1 MAAVSDTAFLASLRS
16 KIILVRQ
23 RGCRTMY
30 LQISARSRD
39 LISTENK
46 RTWPISRGWAII
58 WASFFT
64 TAFASGGSQYGF
76 GMFVEPLEQEFGW
89 TRTQINLSLSIGLI
103 SGLLSPLIGW
113 GVDKYGSRVIMTVS
127 LLIVAASFLLR
138 AGMTELWQW
147 YALSALLAIGFP
159 GTFLPIGK
167 LVGTWFPATRGRMMG
182 TAITGNNVF
191 GLVGVPLM
199 SLVIQTEGWRLAYA
213 IIGGGVLIVAVA
225 VWFIVRSA
233 PVSENSALD
242 GSTQI
247 NETAISSGDYSLRE
261 AINTRKFW
269 LLLAG
274 VTCAGFSY
282 PSFMTQLIPHMQS
295 VGWSSS
301 KATLVL
307 TVLAGT
313 ALASKVSWGLLS
325 ERLTA
330 RLSFVIAILIMS
342 SGVILVTLAGSS
354 TLVWPAII
362 YFGAGFG
369 GIGPLMSLVVM
380 ETFGIRNFGSIQG
393 VVTMVLATVPVLI
406 GPILAGS
413 LFDLTGSYETSFWIV
428 SGIFA
433 LGGISVLLVHVKS
446 DLPVEEPVQ
455 D

>member
-1 MAAVSDTAFLASLRS
+1 MAPVDRIPSQTKS
-16 KIILVRQ
+16 K
-23 RGCRTMY
+23 
-30 LQISARSRD
+30 
-39 LISTENK
+39 
-46 RTWPISRGWAII
+46 WPMSRGWAIV

-89 TRTQINLSLSIGLI
+89 TRTQINISLSIGLI

-127 LLIVAASFLLR
+127 LVIVAASFFLR
-138 AGMTELWQW
+138 AGMTELWHW
-147 YALSALLAIGFP
+147 YALSALLAVGFP

-213 IIGGGVLIVAVA
+213 IIGAGVAIVAVA

-233 PVSENSALD
+233 PQSEAASVSESR
-242 GSTQI
+242 
-247 NETAISSGDYSLRE
+247 SSSGNATHPGDYSLRE
-261 AINTRKFW
+261 ALNTRKFW

-282 PSFMTQLIPHMQS
+282 PSFMTQLIPHMQA
-295 VGWSSS
+295 VGWGLS

-313 ALASKVSWGLLS
+313 ALASKITWGLLS

-330 RLSFVIAILIMS
+330 RTSFVIAILIMS

-354 TLVWPAII
+354 VLVWPAIV

-380 ETFGIRNFGSIQG
+380 ETFGLRNFGSIQG

-406 GPILAGS
+406 GPIVAGR

-428 SGIFA
+428 SGIFGA
-433 LGGISVLLVHVKS
+433 GGVLVISVRAQKDSASADLLIDPENKLS
-446 DLPVEEPVQ
+446 
-455 D
+455 

>member
-1 MAAVSDTAFLASLRS
+1 MKTSSSSER
-16 KIILVRQ
+16 
-23 RGCRTMY
+23 
-30 LQISARSRD
+30 
-39 LISTENK
+39 N
-46 RTWPISRGWAII
+46 WPMSRGWAII

-64 TAFASGGSQYGF
+64 TAFASGASQYGF
-76 GMFVEPLEQEFGW
+76 GMFVESLEQEFGW

-103 SGLLSPLIGW
+103 SGLLSPIIGW
-113 GVDKYGSRVIMTVS
+113 GVDKYGSRTIMTVS
-127 LLIVAASFLLR
+127 LLIVAASFILR

-159 GTFLPIGK
+159 GTLLPVGK
-167 LVGTWFPATRGRMMG
+167 LVGVWFPATRGRMMG

-191 GLVGVPLM
+191 GLIGVPLM

-213 IIGGGVLIVAVA
+213 IIGVGVLAVAVA

-233 PVSENSALD
+233 PLSAQASSENSGDDKIEAF
-242 GSTQI
+242 
-247 NETAISSGDYSLRE
+247 TANDYSLQE
-261 AINTRKFW
+261 ALKSRKFW
-269 LLLAG
+269 LLLTG

-301 KATLVL
+301 KSTLVL

-330 RLSFVIAILIMS
+330 RISFVIAILIMA
-342 SGVILVTLAGSS
+342 SGVVLVTLAGSS
-354 TLVWPAII
+354 IFVWPAIV

-380 ETFGIRNFGSIQG
+380 ETFGLRNFGSIQG
-393 VVTMVLATVPVLI
+393 VVAMVLATVPVLI

-413 LFDLTGSYETSFWIV
+413 LFDLTGSYATSFWIV

-433 LGGISVLLVHVKS
+433 AGGVLVLSVRS
-446 DLPVEEPVQ
+446 NSNSAETAE
-455 D
+455 

>member
-1 MAAVSDTAFLASLRS
+1 M
-16 KIILVRQ
+16 
-23 RGCRTMY
+23 
-30 LQISARSRD
+30 
-39 LISTENK
+39 
-46 RTWPISRGWAII
+46 SRGWAII

-64 TAFASGGSQYGF
+64 TAFASGASQYGF
-76 GMFVEPLEQEFGW
+76 GMFVESLEQEFGW

-103 SGLLSPLIGW
+103 SGLLSPIIGW
-113 GVDKYGSRVIMTVS
+113 GVDKYGSRTIMTVS
-127 LLIVAASFLLR
+127 LLIVAASFILR

-159 GTFLPIGK
+159 GTFLPVGK
-167 LVGTWFPATRGRMMG
+167 LVGVWFPATRGRMMG

-191 GLVGVPLM
+191 GLIGVPLM

-213 IIGGGVLIVAVA
+213 IIGVGVLAVAVA

-233 PVSENSALD
+233 PLSAQASSENSGDDKIEAF
-242 GSTQI
+242 
-247 NETAISSGDYSLRE
+247 TANDYSLQE
-261 AINTRKFW
+261 ALKSRKFW
-269 LLLAG
+269 LLLTG

-301 KATLVL
+301 KSTLVL

-330 RLSFVIAILIMS
+330 RISFVIAILIMA
-342 SGVILVTLAGSS
+342 SGVVLVTLAGSS
-354 TLVWPAII
+354 IFVWPAIV

-380 ETFGIRNFGSIQG
+380 ETFGLRNFGSIQG
-393 VVTMVLATVPVLI
+393 VVAMVLATVPVLI

-413 LFDLTGSYETSFWIV
+413 LFDLTGSYATSFWIV

-433 LGGISVLLVHVKS
+433 AGGVLVLSVRS
-446 DLPVEEPVQ
+446 NSNSAETAE
-455 D
+455 

>member
-1 MAAVSDTAFLASLRS
+1 M
-16 KIILVRQ
+16 
-23 RGCRTMY
+23 
-30 LQISARSRD
+30 
-39 LISTENK
+39 
-46 RTWPISRGWAII
+46 SRGWAII

-89 TRTQINLSLSIGLI
+89 SRTQINLSLSIGLI
-103 SGLLSPLIGW
+103 SGLLSPLVGW
-113 GVDKYGSRVIMTVS
+113 GIDKYGSRTIMTVS
-127 LLIVAASFLLR
+127 LITVAASFLLR

-147 YALSALLAIGFP
+147 YALSALLAVGFP
-159 GTFLPIGK
+159 GTFLPVGK
-167 LVGTWFPATRGRMMG
+167 LVGTWFPKTRGRMMG

-213 IIGGGVLIVAVA
+213 IIGSGVMIVAVA

-233 PVSENSALD
+233 PPSIATPSSESGVAEGNGVD
-242 GSTQI
+242 
-247 NETAISSGDYSLRE
+247 SGDYSLRE
-261 AINTRKFW
+261 ALNTRKFW
-269 LLLAG
+269 LLLSG

-282 PSFMTQLIPHMQS
+282 PSFMTQLIPHMQA
-295 VGWSSS
+295 VGWELPQ
-301 KATLVL
+301 ATLVL

-313 ALASKVSWGLLS
+313 ALASKVTWGLLS

-330 RLSFVIAILIMS
+330 RISFVIAISIMS

-354 TLVWPAII
+354 VFVWPAII

-393 VVTMVLATVPVLI
+393 VVAMVLATVPVLI
-406 GPILAGS
+406 GPIVAGS

-433 LGGISVLLVHVKS
+433 AGGVLVLSVRSQKTEP
-446 DLPVEEPVQ
+446 DEESS
-455 D
+455 

>member
-1 MAAVSDTAFLASLRS
+1 VDR
-16 KIILVRQ
+16 VP
-23 RGCRTMY
+23 
-30 LQISARSRD
+30 
-39 LISTENK
+39 TENK
-46 RTWPISRGWAII
+46 KSWPMSRGWAIV

-76 GMFVEPLEQEFGW
+76 GIFVEPLEQEFGW

-103 SGLLSPLIGW
+103 SGLLSPLVGW

-127 LLIVAASFLLR
+127 LIIVGVSFFLR
-138 AGMTELWQW
+138 AGMTDLWQW
-147 YALSALLAIGFP
+147 YALSAMLAVGFP

-191 GLVGVPLM
+191 GLVGVPLL
-199 SLVIQTEGWRLAYA
+199 SLVIVADSWRTAYA
-213 IIGGGVLIVAVA
+213 IIGGGVMIVAVA
-225 VWFIVRSA
+225 VWFIVRSV
-233 PVSENSALD
+233 PESNE
-242 GSTQI
+242 TQI
-247 NETAISSGDYSLRE
+247 SESSQIDTSAGSPSDYSLRE
-261 AINTRKFW
+261 AINSRKFW

-295 VGWSSS
+295 VGWGSSQ
-301 KATLVL
+301 ATLVL

-313 ALASKVSWGLLS
+313 ALASKVTWGLLS

-330 RLSFVIAILIMS
+330 RISFVIAISIMS
-342 SGVILVTLAGSS
+342 TGVILVTLAGSS
-354 TLVWPAII
+354 VFIWPAIV

-380 ETFGIRNFGSIQG
+380 EVFGLRNFGSIQG
-393 VVTMVLATVPVLI
+393 VVAMVLATVPVLI

-433 LGGISVLLVHVKS
+433 VGGLLVLSVRVQKASTSEESLSAADS
-446 DLPVEEPVQ
+446 DNP
-455 D
+455 

>member
-1 MAAVSDTAFLASLRS
+1 
-16 KIILVRQ
+16 
-23 RGCRTMY
+23 
-30 LQISARSRD
+30 
-39 LISTENK
+39 
-46 RTWPISRGWAII
+46 
-58 WASFFT
+58 
-64 TAFASGGSQYGF
+64 
-76 GMFVEPLEQEFGW
+76 MFVEPLEQEFGW

-103 SGLLSPLIGW
+103 SGLLSPIIGW
-113 GVDKYGSRVIMTVS
+113 GVDKYGSRTIMTVS
-127 LLIVAASFLLR
+127 LLIVAASFILR

-159 GTFLPIGK
+159 GTFLPVGK
-167 LVGTWFPATRGRMMG
+167 LVGVWFPATRGRMMG

-191 GLVGVPLM
+191 GLIGVPLM
-199 SLVIQTEGWRLAYA
+199 SPVIQTEGWRLAYA
-213 IIGGGVLIVAVA
+213 IIGVGVLAVAVA

-233 PVSENSALD
+233 PLSAQASSENSGAD
-242 GSTQI
+242 KI
-247 NETAISSGDYSLRE
+247 EAFTANDYSLQE
-261 AINTRKFW
+261 ALKSRKFW
-269 LLLAG
+269 LLLTG

-301 KATLVL
+301 KSTLVL

-330 RLSFVIAILIMS
+330 RISFVIAILIMA
-342 SGVILVTLAGSS
+342 SGVVLVTLAGSS
-354 TLVWPAII
+354 IFVWPAIV

-380 ETFGIRNFGSIQG
+380 ETFGLRNFGSIQG
-393 VVTMVLATVPVLI
+393 VVAMVLATVPVLI

-413 LFDLTGSYETSFWIV
+413 LFDLTGSYATSFWIV

-433 LGGISVLLVHVKS
+433 AGGVLVLSVRS
-446 DLPVEEPVQ
+446 NSNSAETAE
-455 D
+455 

>member
-1 MAAVSDTAFLASLRS
+1 M
-16 KIILVRQ
+16 
-23 RGCRTMY
+23 
-30 LQISARSRD
+30 
-39 LISTENK
+39 
-46 RTWPISRGWAII
+46 SRGWAII

-89 TRTQINLSLSIGLI
+89 TRTQINLSLSIGMI
-103 SGLLSPLIGW
+103 SGLLSPLVGW
-113 GVDKYGSRVIMTVS
+113 GVDKYGSRTIMTVS
-127 LLIVAASFLLR
+127 LVTVAASFLLR
-138 AGMTELWQW
+138 AGMTELWHW
-147 YALSALLAIGFP
+147 YALSALLAVGFP
-159 GTFLPIGK
+159 GTFLPVGK

-213 IIGGGVLIVAVA
+213 IIGTGVLIVAVA
-225 VWFIVRSA
+225 VWFIVRSVPRPGEVPEVA
-233 PVSENSALD
+233 SSNSN
-242 GSTQI
+242 GS
-247 NETAISSGDYSLRE
+247 AISERDYSLRE
-261 AINTRKFW
+261 AMNTRKFW

-274 VTCAGFSY
+274 VTCAAFSY
-282 PSFMTQLIPHMQS
+282 PSFMTQLIPHMQA
-295 VGWSSS
+295 VGWGAS

-313 ALASKVSWGLLS
+313 ALASKVTWGLLS

-330 RLSFVIAILIMS
+330 RLSFVIAISIMS

-354 TLVWPAII
+354 VFVWPAIV

-380 ETFGIRNFGSIQG
+380 ETFGLRNFGSIQG
-393 VVTMVLATVPVLI
+393 VVSMVLATVPVLV

-433 LGGISVLLVHVKS
+433 AGGVLVLSVRVSK
-446 DLPVEEPVQ
+446 PA
-455 D
+455 

>member
-1 MAAVSDTAFLASLRS
+1 
-16 KIILVRQ
+16 
-23 RGCRTMY
+23 
-30 LQISARSRD
+30 
-39 LISTENK
+39 
-46 RTWPISRGWAII
+46 
-58 WASFFT
+58 
-64 TAFASGGSQYGF
+64 
-76 GMFVEPLEQEFGW
+76 MFVEPLEREFGW

-113 GVDKYGSRVIMTVS
+113 GVDKYGSRLIMTVS
-127 LLIVAASFLLR
+127 LIIVAVSFLLR
-138 AGMTELWQW
+138 AGMAELWHW
-147 YALSALLAIGFP
+147 YALSALLAVGFP

-167 LVGTWFPATRGRMMG
+167 LVGTWFPDTRGRMMG

-191 GLVGVPLM
+191 GLVGVPLL
-199 SLVIQTEGWRLAYA
+199 SLVIQAQSWRLAYA
-213 IIGGGVLIVAVA
+213 IIGAGVMIIAIA
-225 VWFIVRSA
+225 VWFIVRSV
-233 PVSENSALD
+233 PQSNDLPFPESRL
-242 GSTQI
+242 I
-247 NETAISSGDYSLRE
+247 NENAAHLGDYSFRE
-261 AINTRKFW
+261 AIGTRTFW

-295 VGWSSS
+295 VGWGSS

-313 ALASKVSWGLLS
+313 ALASKISWGLVS

-330 RLSFVIAILIMS
+330 RISFVIAISIMS

-354 TLVWPAII
+354 PLVWPAIV

-380 ETFGIRNFGSIQG
+380 ETFGLRNFGSIQG

-406 GPILAGS
+406 GPIVAGRF
-413 LFDLTGSYETSFWIV
+413 FDLTGSYETSFWIV

-433 LGGISVLLVHVKS
+433 LGGLLALSVR
-446 DLPVEEPVQ
+446 VQ
-455 D
+455 KDGSARTAKTSPL

>member
-1 MAAVSDTAFLASLRS
+1 M
-16 KIILVRQ
+16 
-23 RGCRTMY
+23 
-30 LQISARSRD
+30 
-39 LISTENK
+39 
-46 RTWPISRGWAII
+46 SRGWAIV

-64 TAFASGGSQYGF
+64 TAFASGASQYGF

-103 SGLLSPLIGW
+103 SGLLSPVVGW
-113 GVDKYGSRVIMTVS
+113 GVDKYGSRTIMTVS
-127 LLIVAASFLLR
+127 LAAVGASFILR

-182 TAITGNNVF
+182 TAITGNNAF
-191 GLVGVPLM
+191 GLIGVPLM
-199 SLVIQTEGWRLAYA
+199 SLVIQTQGWRLAYT
-213 IIGGGVLIVAVA
+213 IIGAGVMIITVA
-225 VWFIVRSA
+225 VWFIVRSV
-233 PVSENSALD
+233 PEPGEVQNPEESNGSSA
-242 GSTQI
+242 S
-247 NETAISSGDYSLRE
+247 ASSIDYSLRQ
-261 AINTRKFW
+261 AINSRKFW

-295 VGWSSS
+295 VGWDSS
-301 KATLVL
+301 KATLAL

-313 ALASKVSWGLLS
+313 ALASKLTWGLLS
-325 ERLTA
+325 EKLTA
-330 RLSFVIAILIMS
+330 RISFVIAIFIMS
-342 SGVILVTLAGSS
+342 SGVILVTLTGSS
-354 TLVWPAII
+354 VLVWPAII

-380 ETFGIRNFGSIQG
+380 EVFGLRNFGSIQG
-393 VVTMVLATVPVLI
+393 VVSMVLATVPVLI

-413 LFDLTGSYETSFWIV
+413 LFDLTGSYDTSFWIV

-433 LGGISVLLVHVKS
+433 AGGVLVLLVRPDSKS
-446 DLPVEEPVQ
+446 DSTSV
-455 D
+455 

>member
-1 MAAVSDTAFLASLRS
+1 M
-16 KIILVRQ
+16 
-23 RGCRTMY
+23 
-30 LQISARSRD
+30 
-39 LISTENK
+39 
-46 RTWPISRGWAII
+46 SRGWAIV

-103 SGLLSPLIGW
+103 SGLLSPLVGW
-113 GVDKYGSRVIMTVS
+113 GVDKYGSRMIMTVS
-127 LLIVAASFLLR
+127 LVIVGASFFLR

-147 YALSALLAIGFP
+147 YALSALLAVGFP

-191 GLVGVPLM
+191 GLIGVPLL
-199 SLVIQTEGWRLAYA
+199 SLVIQTQSWRLAYA
-213 IIGGGVLIVAVA
+213 IIGAGVVIIAVA
-225 VWFIVRSA
+225 VWFIVRNASQPTEA
-233 PVSENSALD
+233 PSSES
-242 GSTQI
+242 GSTVVSA
-247 NETAISSGDYSLRE
+247 TLPTDYSLRE
-261 AINTRKFW
+261 ALNTRKFW

-295 VGWSSS
+295 VGWGSSQ
-301 KATLVL
+301 ATIVL

-313 ALASKVSWGLLS
+313 ALASKITWGLLS

-330 RLSFVIAILIMS
+330 RISFVIAILIMS
-342 SGVILVTLAGSS
+342 SGVVLVTLAGSS
-354 TLVWPAII
+354 ALVWPAII
-362 YFGAGFG
+362 FFGAGFG

-380 ETFGIRNFGSIQG
+380 ETFGLRHFGSIQG

-406 GPILAGS
+406 GPIAAGS

-433 LGGISVLLVHVKS
+433 AGGVLVLSVRVQKNS
-446 DLPVEEPVQ
+446 PSAKPPIEPESNTS
-455 D
+455 

>member
-1 MAAVSDTAFLASLRS
+1 
-16 KIILVRQ
+16 
-23 RGCRTMY
+23 
-30 LQISARSRD
+30 
-39 LISTENK
+39 
-46 RTWPISRGWAII
+46 
-58 WASFFT
+58 
-64 TAFASGGSQYGF
+64 
-76 GMFVEPLEQEFGW
+76 MFVEPLEQEFGW

-103 SGLLSPLIGW
+103 SGLLSPLVGW

-127 LLIVAASFLLR
+127 LVIVAASFFLR

-147 YALSALLAIGFP
+147 YALSALLAVGFP

-191 GLVGVPLM
+191 GLIGVPLL
-199 SLVIQTEGWRLAYA
+199 SLVIQTQSWRLAYA
-213 IIGGGVLIVAVA
+213 IIGAGVLIIAVA
-225 VWFIVRSA
+225 VWFIVRS
-233 PVSENSALD
+233 VSEPSEVPSSKT
-242 GSTQI
+242 G
-247 NETAISSGDYSLRE
+247 SSGVNAMLPTDYSLRE
-261 AINTRKFW
+261 ALNIRKFW

-282 PSFMTQLIPHMQS
+282 PSFMTQLIPHMQA
-295 VGWSSS
+295 VGWGSS

-313 ALASKVSWGLLS
+313 ALASKITWGLLS
-325 ERLTA
+325 ERMTA
-330 RLSFVIAILIMS
+330 RISFVIAILIMS
-342 SGVILVTLAGSS
+342 SGVVLVTLAGSS
-354 TLVWPAII
+354 VLVWPAIV

-380 ETFGIRNFGSIQG
+380 ETFGLRNFGSIQG

-406 GPILAGS
+406 GPIVAGS

-433 LGGISVLLVHVKS
+433 VGGLLVLSVRGQKHP
-446 DLPVEEPVQ
+446 LEEGLLIDRESNPS
-455 D
+455 

>member
-1 MAAVSDTAFLASLRS
+1 M
-16 KIILVRQ
+16 
-23 RGCRTMY
+23 
-30 LQISARSRD
+30 
-39 LISTENK
+39 
-46 RTWPISRGWAII
+46 SRGWAIV

-103 SGLLSPLIGW
+103 SGLLSPIVGW
-113 GVDKYGSRVIMTVS
+113 VVDKYGSRTIMTVS
-127 LLIVAASFLLR
+127 LMIVGTSFFGR

-147 YALSALLAIGFP
+147 YALSAMLAVGFP
-159 GTFLPIGK
+159 GTFLPVGK

-182 TAITGNNVF
+182 TAITGNNAF
-191 GLVGVPLM
+191 GLIGVPLLNM
-199 SLVIQTEGWRLAYA
+199 VIQTQSWRLAYS
-213 IIGGGVLIVAVA
+213 IIGGGVMIAA
-225 VWFIVRSA
+225 ISVWFIVRSTPESNEEPLTESDSTTTTDTA
-233 PVSENSALD
+233 P
-242 GSTQI
+242 
-247 NETAISSGDYSLRE
+247 SSGDYSLRE
-261 AINTRKFW
+261 AMNTRKFW

-307 TVLAGT
+307 TVLAGM
-313 ALASKVSWGLLS
+313 ALASKLSWGLIS

-330 RLSFVIAILIMS
+330 RLSFVIAISIMS
-342 SGVILVTLAGSS
+342 SGVIFVTLAGSS
-354 TLVWPAII
+354 IFVWPAIVF
-362 YFGAGFG
+362 FGAGFG

-380 ETFGIRNFGSIQG
+380 ETFGLRSFGSIQG
-393 VVTMVLATVPVLI
+393 VVAMVLATVPVLI

-428 SGIFA
+428 SVIFA
-433 LGGISVLLVHVKS
+433 AGGLLVLSVRGQKDQSADAELAIRHNN
-446 DLPVEEPVQ
+446 DPA
-455 D
+455 

>member
-1 MAAVSDTAFLASLRS
+1 M
-16 KIILVRQ
+16 
-23 RGCRTMY
+23 
-30 LQISARSRD
+30 
-39 LISTENK
+39 
-46 RTWPISRGWAII
+46 SRGWAIV

-76 GMFVEPLEQEFGW
+76 GIFVEPLEQEFGW

-103 SGLLSPLIGW
+103 SGLLSPLVGW

-127 LLIVAASFLLR
+127 LIIVGVSFFLR
-138 AGMTELWQW
+138 AGMTDLWQW
-147 YALSALLAIGFP
+147 YALSAMLAVGFP

-191 GLVGVPLM
+191 GLVGVPLL
-199 SLVIQTEGWRLAYA
+199 SLVIVADSWRTAYA
-213 IIGGGVLIVAVA
+213 IIGGGVMIVAVA
-225 VWFIVRSA
+225 VWFIVRSV
-233 PVSENSALD
+233 PESNE
-242 GSTQI
+242 TQI
-247 NETAISSGDYSLRE
+247 SESSQIDTSAGSPSDYSLRE
-261 AINTRKFW
+261 AINSRKFW

-295 VGWSSS
+295 VGWGSSQ
-301 KATLVL
+301 ATLVL

-313 ALASKVSWGLLS
+313 ALASKVTWGLLS

-330 RLSFVIAILIMS
+330 RISFVIAISIMS
-342 SGVILVTLAGSS
+342 TGVILVTLAGSS
-354 TLVWPAII
+354 VFIWPAIV

-380 ETFGIRNFGSIQG
+380 EVFGLRNFGSIQG
-393 VVTMVLATVPVLI
+393 VVAMVLATVPVLI

-433 LGGISVLLVHVKS
+433 VGGLLVLSVRVQKASTSEESLSAADS
-446 DLPVEEPVQ
+446 DNP
-455 D
+455 

>member
-1 MAAVSDTAFLASLRS
+1 M
-16 KIILVRQ
+16 
-23 RGCRTMY
+23 
-30 LQISARSRD
+30 
-39 LISTENK
+39 
-46 RTWPISRGWAII
+46 SRGWAIV

-76 GMFVEPLEQEFGW
+76 GLFVEPLEQEFGW
-89 TRTQINLSLSIGLI
+89 TRTQINLSLSIGLV
-103 SGLLSPLIGW
+103 SGLLSPLVGW
-113 GVDKYGSRVIMTVS
+113 GVDKYGSRMIMTAS
-127 LLIVAASFLLR
+127 LVIVAVSFLLR

-147 YALSALLAIGFP
+147 YVLSVLLAVGFP

-213 IIGGGVLIVAVA
+213 IIGTGVMIVAIGI
-225 VWFIVRSA
+225 WFIVRSA
-233 PVSENSALD
+233 PQSKVELVSDSRPVTGNPAHP
-242 GSTQI
+242 
-247 NETAISSGDYSLRE
+247 GDYSLRE
-261 AINTRKFW
+261 ALITRKFW
-269 LLLAG
+269 VLLAG

-282 PSFMTQLIPHMQS
+282 PSFMTQLIPHMQA
-295 VGWSSS
+295 VGWGSS
-301 KATLVL
+301 KATFVL
-307 TVLAGT
+307 IVLAGT
-313 ALASKVSWGLLS
+313 ALASKITWGLLS

-330 RLSFVIAILIMS
+330 RISFVIAILIMS

-354 TLVWPAII
+354 VLVWPAIV

-380 ETFGIRNFGSIQG
+380 ETFGLRNFGSIQG

-406 GPILAGS
+406 GPIVAGS

-433 LGGISVLLVHVKS
+433 VGGVLVLSVQGQKDPSRAELLIDPENNLS
-446 DLPVEEPVQ
+446 
-455 D
+455 

>member
-1 MAAVSDTAFLASLRS
+1 M
-16 KIILVRQ
+16 
-23 RGCRTMY
+23 
-30 LQISARSRD
+30 
-39 LISTENK
+39 
-46 RTWPISRGWAII
+46 SRGWAII

-64 TAFASGGSQYGF
+64 TAFASGASQYGF

-113 GVDKYGSRVIMTVS
+113 GVDKYGSRTIMTVS
-127 LLIVAASFLLR
+127 LVIVAASFILR

-159 GTFLPIGK
+159 GTFLPVGK
-167 LVGTWFPATRGRMMG
+167 LVGVWFPATRGRMMG

-191 GLVGVPLM
+191 GLIGVPLM
-199 SLVIQTEGWRLAYA
+199 SLVIQAEGWRLAYT
-213 IIGGGVLIVAVA
+213 IIGGGVLVVAVS
-225 VWFIVRSA
+225 VWFIVRSTPPSVAA
-233 PVSENSALD
+233 PSAD
-242 GSTQI
+242 PTEQGA
-247 NETAISSGDYSLRE
+247 EAFTADDYSLQQALRS
-261 AINTRKFW
+261 RKFW
-269 LLLAG
+269 LLLTG

-282 PSFMTQLIPHMQS
+282 PSFMTQLIPHMQA

-301 KATLVL
+301 KSTLVL

-313 ALASKVSWGLLS
+313 ALASKVSWGLIS

-330 RLSFVIAILIMS
+330 RLSFVIAISIMS
-342 SGVILVTLAGSS
+342 SGVVFVILAGSS
-354 TLVWPAII
+354 ILVWPAIV

-380 ETFGIRNFGSIQG
+380 ETFGMRNFGSIQG
-393 VVTMVLATVPVLI
+393 VVAMVLATVPVLI

-413 LFDLTGSYETSFWIV
+413 LFDLTGSYETSFWMI

-433 LGGISVLLVHVKS
+433 TGGVLVLAVRTTQES
-446 DLPVEEPVQ
+446 SESAN
-455 D
+455 

>member
-1 MAAVSDTAFLASLRS
+1 M
-16 KIILVRQ
+16 
-23 RGCRTMY
+23 
-30 LQISARSRD
+30 
-39 LISTENK
+39 
-46 RTWPISRGWAII
+46 SRGWAII

-89 TRTQINLSLSIGLI
+89 TRTQINLSLSIGLV
-103 SGLLSPLIGW
+103 SGLLSPLVGW

-127 LLIVAASFLLR
+127 LVTVAASFLLR

-147 YALSALLAIGFP
+147 YALSALLAVGFP

-199 SLVIQTEGWRLAYA
+199 SLVIQTEGWRLAYT
-213 IIGGGVLIVAVA
+213 IIGCGVMIVAVG

-233 PVSENSALD
+233 PQPVDVPLAESGSSD
-242 GSTQI
+242 GST
-247 NETAISSGDYSLRE
+247 SGSGSGDYSLRE
-261 AINTRKFW
+261 ATRTRKFW

-282 PSFMTQLIPHMQS
+282 PSFMTQIIPHMQS
-295 VGWSSS
+295 VGWGAS

-330 RLSFVIAILIMS
+330 RISFVIAISIMS
-342 SGVILVTLAGSS
+342 SGVIMVTLAGSS
-354 TLVWPAII
+354 IFVWPAIV

-380 ETFGIRNFGSIQG
+380 ETFGLRNFGSIQG
-393 VVTMVLATVPVLI
+393 VVTMVLATIPVLI

-433 LGGISVLLVHVKS
+433 AGGLLVVSVRVKHHPAE
-446 DLPVEEPVQ
+446 DEPQ
-455 D
+455 RN

>member
-1 MAAVSDTAFLASLRS
+1 M
-16 KIILVRQ
+16 
-23 RGCRTMY
+23 
-30 LQISARSRD
+30 
-39 LISTENK
+39 
-46 RTWPISRGWAII
+46 SRGWAII

-64 TAFASGGSQYGF
+64 TAFASGASQYGF

-103 SGLLSPLIGW
+103 SGLLSPLVGW
-113 GVDKYGSRVIMTVS
+113 GVDKYGSRSIMTVS
-127 LLIVAASFLLR
+127 LLIVAASFLMR
-138 AGMTELWQW
+138 AGMTELWHW

-159 GTFLPIGK
+159 GTFLPVGK

-191 GLVGVPLM
+191 GLIGVPLM

-225 VWFIVRSA
+225 VWFIVRSV
-233 PVSENSALD
+233 P
-242 GSTQI
+242 
-247 NETAISSGDYSLRE
+247 ISDEAASGESGGAKAQAFTSSDYSLRE
-261 AINTRKFW
+261 ALNSWKFW

-295 VGWSSS
+295 VGWGSS

-330 RLSFVIAILIMS
+330 RLSFVIAISIMS
-342 SGVILVTLAGSS
+342 SGVVFVTLAGSS
-354 TLVWPAII
+354 IFVWPAIVF
-362 YFGAGFG
+362 FGAGFG

-380 ETFGIRNFGSIQG
+380 ETFGLRNFGSIQG
-393 VVTMVLATVPVLI
+393 VVAMVLATVPVLI

-433 LGGISVLLVHVKS
+433 AGGVLVLSVRTPKESPDETPL
-446 DLPVEEPVQ
+446 DG
-455 D
+455 

>member
-1 MAAVSDTAFLASLRS
+1 M
-16 KIILVRQ
+16 
-23 RGCRTMY
+23 
-30 LQISARSRD
+30 
-39 LISTENK
+39 
-46 RTWPISRGWAII
+46 SRGWAIV

-103 SGLLSPLIGW
+103 SGLLSPLVGW
-113 GVDKYGSRVIMTVS
+113 GVDKYGSRMIMTVS
-127 LLIVAASFLLR
+127 LVAVAASFLLR

-147 YALSALLAIGFP
+147 YALSALLAVGFP

-182 TAITGNNVF
+182 TAITGNNAF
-191 GLVGVPLM
+191 GLIGVPLLN
-199 SLVIQTEGWRLAYA
+199 LVIQTQGWQLAYTIIGAGVA
-213 IIGGGVLIVAVA
+213 IIAVA
-225 VWFIVRSA
+225 VWFIVRSV
-233 PVSENSALD
+233 PQPGEVPSSEARLTTGDAAL
-242 GSTQI
+242 
-247 NETAISSGDYSLRE
+247 SGDYSFRE
-261 AINTRKFW
+261 AIGTRTFW

-282 PSFMTQLIPHMQS
+282 PSFMTQLIPHMQA
-295 VGWSSS
+295 VGWGSS

-313 ALASKVSWGLLS
+313 ALASKISWGLIS

-330 RLSFVIAILIMS
+330 RISFVIAISIMS

-354 TLVWPAII
+354 ALVWPAIV

-380 ETFGIRNFGSIQG
+380 ETFGLRNFGSIQG

-406 GPILAGS
+406 GPIVAGS
-413 LFDLTGSYETSFWIV
+413 LFDATGSYETSFWIV

-433 LGGISVLLVHVKS
+433 AGGLLVLSVRGQRIPS
-446 DLPVEEPVQ
+446 SSELLVAPEGRSS
-455 D
+455 

>member
-1 MAAVSDTAFLASLRS
+1 M
-16 KIILVRQ
+16 
-23 RGCRTMY
+23 
-30 LQISARSRD
+30 
-39 LISTENK
+39 
-46 RTWPISRGWAII
+46 SRGWAII

-103 SGLLSPLIGW
+103 SGLLSPPVGW

-127 LLIVAASFLLR
+127 LLVVAASFLLR

-147 YALSALLAIGFP
+147 YALSVLLAIGFP

-213 IIGGGVLIVAVA
+213 MIGGGVVVVAVA
-225 VWFIVRSA
+225 VWFVVRSA
-233 PVSENSALD
+233 PGSPQAPISEDAPLA
-242 GSTQI
+242 GSE
-247 NETAISSGDYSLRE
+247 ETAATTPGFTSGDYSLQE
-261 AINTRKFW
+261 AIKTRRFW

-282 PSFMTQLIPHMQS
+282 PSFMTQIIPHMQS
-295 VGWSSS
+295 VGWGTSQ
-301 KATLVL
+301 ATLVL

-313 ALASKVSWGLLS
+313 ALASKISWGLLS

-330 RLSFVIAILIMS
+330 RISFVIAISIMS

-354 TLVWPAII
+354 IFVWPAIV

-380 ETFGIRNFGSIQG
+380 ETFGLRNFGSIQG
-393 VVTMVLATVPVLI
+393 VVAMVLATVPVLI

-413 LFDLTGSYETSFWIV
+413 LFDLTGSYETSFWIA

-433 LGGISVLLVHVKS
+433 AGGVLVLSVGGKKNGEQEQ
-446 DLPVEEPVQ
+446 PT
-455 D
+455 

>member
-1 MAAVSDTAFLASLRS
+1 M
-16 KIILVRQ
+16 
-23 RGCRTMY
+23 
-30 LQISARSRD
+30 
-39 LISTENK
+39 
-46 RTWPISRGWAII
+46 SRGWAII

-64 TAFASGGSQYGF
+64 TAFASGASQYGF

-103 SGLLSPLIGW
+103 SGLLSPIIGW
-113 GVDKYGSRVIMTVS
+113 GVDKYGSRTIMTVS
-127 LLIVAASFLLR
+127 LLIVAASFILR

-159 GTFLPIGK
+159 GTFLPVGK
-167 LVGTWFPATRGRMMG
+167 LVGVWFPATRGRMMG

-191 GLVGVPLM
+191 GLIGVPLM
-199 SLVIQTEGWRLAYA
+199 SPVIQTEGWRLAYA
-213 IIGGGVLIVAVA
+213 IIGVGVLAVAVA

-233 PVSENSALD
+233 PLSAQASSENSGAD
-242 GSTQI
+242 KI
-247 NETAISSGDYSLRE
+247 EAFTANDYSLQE
-261 AINTRKFW
+261 ALKSRKFW
-269 LLLAG
+269 LLLTG

-301 KATLVL
+301 KSTLVL

-330 RLSFVIAILIMS
+330 RISFVIAILIMA
-342 SGVILVTLAGSS
+342 SGVVLVTLAGSS
-354 TLVWPAII
+354 IFVWPAIV

-380 ETFGIRNFGSIQG
+380 ETFGLRNFGSIQG
-393 VVTMVLATVPVLI
+393 VVAMVLATVPVLI

-413 LFDLTGSYETSFWIV
+413 LFDLTGSYATSFWIV

-433 LGGISVLLVHVKS
+433 AGGVLVLSVRS
-446 DLPVEEPVQ
+446 NSNSAETAE
-455 D
+455 